1 MKQLFKTFWER
12 LKSRPA
18 VIVMIVLLS
27 NCVYLDSVDYEPSVK
42 AGQIAT
48 FKMNVRIEPAE
59 AHTGEHLIIGYLV
72 PKSWKADQN
81 TTVTYTTNLAPGVV
95 KTMSLIPEGTLPKN
109 GNGLTWEA
117 ALKNRFK
124 VGPNVQDDMQWIAY
138 WSDEVYS
145 VNNGEK
151 LSAVVSIKT
160 KTGPDNM
167 RVKLG
172 FFVNHSDDGLGSDTK
187 HWKVMYTSCFDVVD
201 GEGDVVDF
209 CDLHFNS
216 AQPAGATK
224 DDILTFRFQGDI
236 AQNVLED
243 AQQIYLCA
251 TAFTNKGKTYT
262 VCNLD
267 AKAKM
272 IKENEFGNTYSLT
285 FWPAGY
291 FGIPAD
297 ESVTSIQ
304 YTFLNQDGSIELKQT
319 LDDGSQIP
327 FSYTFNCK

>member
-1 MKQLFKTFWER
+1 MKHIFNIISNKV
-12 LKSRPA
+12 KSRPA
-18 VIVMIVLLS
+18 VIIMMLLMM
-27 NCVYLDSVDYEPSVK
+27 NCVYLDSVDYEPVVS
-42 AGQIAT
+42 AGEFAT
-48 FKMNVRIEPAE
+48 FKMNVRIEPGE
-59 AHTGEHLIIGYLV
+59 AHSGVRLVIGYLV
-72 PKSWKADQN
+72 PKSWKAVQN
-81 TTVTYTTNLAPGVV
+81 TTVTYTSNIEPGVI
-95 KTMSLIPEGTLPKN
+95 KTMSLVPEGTLPKN

-124 VGPNVQDDMQWIAY
+124 VGPNVLEDMQWIAY

-151 LSAVVSIKT
+151 LRAEVSIKT

-172 FFVNHSDDGLGSDTK
+172 FFVNHTDDGINSTDQ
-187 HWKVMYTSCFDVVD
+187 WKVSYTNCFEVVG

-209 CDLHFNS
+209 CELHFNS

-236 AQNVLED
+236 AQNILED
-243 AQQIYLCA
+243 ATEIYLCA
-251 TAFTNKGKTYT
+251 TAFTDNGKAYT

-267 AKAKM
+267 EKSKM
-272 IKENEFGNTYSLT
+272 LKENEFGNTYSLT

-297 ESVTSIQ
+297 ESISSIQ
-304 YTFLNQDGSIELKQT
+304 YSFMNQDGSAELKQV
-319 LDDGSQIP
+319 LDDLSEIP
-327 FSYTFNCK
+327 FLYTFSCK